1 MDRIAYIQSDDSG
14 SPYSVNGAVAARGFA
29 VLGYDVRYFL
39 PADLAQTPLT
49 PETVVVG
56 GMGTVR
62 AALEQI
68 GIQPPSHASAPPVLQ
83 PYLGRK
89 SWRTTFRD
97 VREAGLFP
105 VFLKPY
111 EEAKVFTGR
120 VVSGTSDLQRMLQP
134 QQGFPMLT
142 EDFPLLAQDPVCFLS
157 EWRVFVVR
165 GEVVG
170 VSHYAGDALAFPA
183 PGTIR
188 IALGA
193 YQGAPAGYSADFGVT
208 DDGRTLLVE
217 TNDGYSL
224 GHRGLVANLYAD
236 LLRSRWEE
244 MTNRAEDRKQHRKQ

>member
-1 MDRIAYIQSDDSG
+1 MNRVAYIQSDGDG
-14 SPYSVNGAVAARGFA
+14 SPYSVNGAVAARGFT
-29 VLGYDVRYFL
+29 VLGYDERYFL
-39 PADLAQTPLT
+39 SSDLTQTPVT
-49 PETVVVG
+49 AETVVVG

-97 VREAGLFP
+97 VRESGLFP

-111 EEAKVFTGR
+111 EDAKVFTGR
-120 VVSGTSDLQRMLQP
+120 VISGVSDLERLLQP
-134 QQGFPMLT
+134 QHGFPTLT
-142 EDFPLLAQDPVCFLS
+142 EDFPLLAQEPVRFES

-165 GEVVG
+165 GAVVG
-170 VSHYAGDALAFPA
+170 VSHYAGDALVFPA
-183 PGTIR
+183 SATIR

-193 YQGAPAGYSADFGVT
+193 YQGAPAGYSADFGMT
-208 DDGRTLLVE
+208 DDGRTLLIE

-224 GHRGLVANLYAD
+224 GHGGLVANLYAD

-244 MTNRAEDRKQHRKQ
+244 MTSRVEVRKT